1 MVVGQAQ
8 WCAVVHILGR
18 RLGLVLDD
26 LLWHGA
32 EHRGRFTG
40 LQSLSSDA
48 DLKAQ
53 MTHIF
58 GKNVKL
64 EKLGLVI
71 TEKLGGR
78 YTAP

>member
-1 MVVGQAQ
+1 
-8 WCAVVHILGR
+8 
-18 RLGLVLDD
+18 
-26 LLWHGA
+26 
-32 EHRGRFTG
+32 
-40 LQSLSSDA
+40 
-48 DLKAQ
+48 LKAQ
-53 MTHIF
+53 VTHIF